1 MKFIVLLVFFLRC
14 EFSNPARTSHRKLE
28 NCVFSSFFILHTTIL
43 FLATKE
49 GMLIIKLFDE
59 IYPENGISDV
69 KRLTLLC
76 GKISDGENN
85 INLIII

>member
-1 MKFIVLLVFFLRC
+1 M
-14 EFSNPARTSHRKLE
+14 
-28 NCVFSSFFILHTTIL
+28 
-43 FLATKE
+43 ATKE

-76 GKISDGENN
+76 GKIADGENN
-85 INLIII
+85 INLIIV

>member
-1 MKFIVLLVFFLRC
+1 MVRPRSATPLSPVQIRLAPLIESLKTVCFQAFLFC
-14 EFSNPARTSHRKLE
+14 
-28 NCVFSSFFILHTTIL
+28 ILQ
-43 FLATKE
+43 FYFMATKE

-76 GKISDGENN
+76 GKIADGENN